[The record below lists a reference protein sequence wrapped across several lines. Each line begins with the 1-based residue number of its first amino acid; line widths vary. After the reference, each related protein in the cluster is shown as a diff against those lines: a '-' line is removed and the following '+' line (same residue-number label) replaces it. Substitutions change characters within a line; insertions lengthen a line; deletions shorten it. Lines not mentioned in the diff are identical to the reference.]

1 MNNNR
6 AVPVR
11 APAHRA
17 IGIIFPIVAASFLA
31 ASCSRQET
39 PAPEPPKASARQ
51 PGSPAA
57 ATVQPAAA
65 DVAGRKAEAVSP
77 VPAQN
82 SEGRKLIRVS
92 TLNGIDGN
100 SEFQRNLAIVQGQ
113 QQLVSTLFGQIELA
127 TAGETRDAL
136 QKQYDEALGKLNEN
150 NRKMLKAY
158 GFSLTRNYVRVIE
171 KSHVYLSATAEEA
184 ARYEAS
190 REAKEKSS
198 GQPAPLPRIQ

>member
-1 MNNNR
+1 MSNNR
-6 AVPVR
+6 AVPLPVPTR
-11 APAHRA
+11 RTV
-17 IGIIFPIVAASFLA
+17 GIIFPVIAASFLA
-31 ASCSRQET
+31 FACSRQET
-39 PAPEPPKASARQ
+39 PAEPPKASASK
-51 PGSPAA
+51 PANPVPAA
-57 ATVQPAAA
+57 VQPVAA
-65 DVAGRKAEAVSP
+65 DVAPSQSP
-77 VPAQN
+77 APAQS

-113 QQLVSTLFGQIELA
+113 QQLASTLFGQIELA
-127 TAGETRDAL
+127 TVGETRDAL
-136 QKQYDEALGKLNEN
+136 QKQYDEALAKLNEN

-171 KSHVYLSATAEEA
+171 NSHVYLSATAEEA
-184 ARYEAS
+184 ARYEAA